1 MLTKSWTKQI
11 EIYDLSLAYL
21 RPRSQAVSGRRR
33 AGVGGVFS
41 ISGDFRVSSAASI
54 AFKWKK

>member
-1 MLTKSWTKQI
+1 MR
-11 EIYDLSLAYL
+11 YCDLFLAYL

-54 AFKWKK
+54 AF